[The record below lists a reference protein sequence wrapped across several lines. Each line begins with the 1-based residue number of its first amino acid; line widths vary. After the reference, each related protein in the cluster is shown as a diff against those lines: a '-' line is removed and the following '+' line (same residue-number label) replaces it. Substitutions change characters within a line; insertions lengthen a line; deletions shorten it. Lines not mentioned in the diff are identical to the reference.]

1 MMEAPQLIRAPVVAV
16 MLSVSRST
24 VWRWSKFKPEF
35 PRPIK
40 ISTGVTA
47 WKLSEIQEWIEGR
60 DQGGSKMKQE

>member
-1 MMEAPQLIRAPVVAV
+1 MEASQLIRAPSVAAI
-16 MLSVSRST
+16 LSVSRST

-40 ISTGVTA
+40 ISTGVTV
-47 WKLSEIQEWIEGR
+47 WKLSEIQEWLEGR

>member
-1 MMEAPQLIRAPVVAV
+1 MEASQLIRVPTVAA

-40 ISTGVTA
+40 ISTGVTT
-47 WKLSEIQEWIEGR
+47 WKLDEIQAWLEGR
-60 DQGGSKMKQE
+60 DQGGNKMKQA

>member
-1 MMEAPQLIRAPVVAV
+1 MEASQLIRVPTVAA

-47 WKLSEIQEWIEGR
+47 GKLDEIQAWLKGR
-60 DQGGSKMKQE
+60 DQGGNKMKQA

>member
-1 MMEAPQLIRAPVVAV
+1 MEASQLIRVPTVAA

-47 WKLSEIQEWIEGR
+47 WKLDEIQAWLEGR
-60 DQGGSKMKQE
+60 DQGGNKMKQV

>member
-1 MMEAPQLIRAPVVAV
+1 MEASQLIRVPTVAA

-40 ISTGVTA
+40 ISTGVTV
-47 WKLSEIQEWIEGR
+47 WKLNEIQKWLESQ
-60 DQGGSKMKQE
+60 DQGDNKMKQV

>member
-1 MMEAPQLIRAPVVAV
+1 MEASKLIRVPTVAA

-24 VWRWSKFKPEF
+24 VWRWSKFKSEF

-47 WKLSEIQEWIEGR
+47 WKLSEIQEWLESQN
-60 DQGGSKMKQE
+60 QGGGKMKQE

>member
-1 MMEAPQLIRAPVVAV
+1 MEASQLIRVLTVAT

-40 ISTGVTA
+40 ISTRVTV
-47 WKLSEIQEWIEGR
+47 WKLNEIQEWLESQN
-60 DQGGSKMKQE
+60 QGGAK

>member
-1 MMEAPQLIRAPVVAV
+1 MTASQLIRVSAVAAI
-16 MLSVSRST
+16 LSVSRST

-47 WKLSEIQEWIEGR
+47 WKLSEIQEWLEGR

>member
-1 MMEAPQLIRAPVVAV
+1 MEASQLIRVPTVAA

-47 WKLSEIQEWIEGR
+47 WKLDEIQAWLGGR
-60 DQGGSKMKQE
+60 DQGGSKMKQA

>member
-1 MMEAPQLIRAPVVAV
+1 MTASQLIRVSAVAAI
-16 MLSVSRST
+16 LSVSRST

-47 WKLSEIQEWIEGR
+47 WKLDEIQTWLEGR
-60 DQGGSKMKQE
+60 DQGDDKMKKE

>member
-1 MMEAPQLIRAPVVAV
+1 MEASQLIRVPTVAA

-24 VWRWSKFKPEF
+24 VWRWSKFKSEF

-47 WKLSEIQEWIEGR
+47 WKLDEIQAWLKGR
-60 DQGGSKMKQE
+60 DQGGNKMKQA

>member
-1 MMEAPQLIRAPVVAV
+1 MEAYQLIRAPVVAA

-40 ISTGVTA
+40 ISTGVTV
-47 WKLSEIQEWIEGR
+47 WRLNEIQKWLESQK
-60 DQGGSKMKQE
+60 QGGGKMKQE

>member
-1 MMEAPQLIRAPVVAV
+1 MEASQLIRVPTVAA

-47 WKLSEIQEWIEGR
+47 WKLDEIQAWLKGR
-60 DQGGSKMKQE
+60 DQGGNKMKQA